1 MSHRKKQTNKQTNV
15 SIRSESVK
23 EYVLTRTTDFL
34 LKKKEKKAV
43 VKPKSTELYSSIW
56 VFAKC
61 IVYCFVNPS
70 DSSSIL
76 I

>member
-1 MSHRKKQTNKQTNV
+1 MSM
-15 SIRSESVK
+15 RSESVK
-23 EYVLTRTTDFL
+23 EYVLTCTTDFL
-34 LKKKEKKAV
+34 LKKKEEGKKSRCQ
-43 VKPKSTELYSSIW
+43 KPKSVELYRLIW